1 MFSYRVSKEHREGLV
16 TKTKAIRNK
25 CKDDLRKVQNN
36 FQRKARDKEAEHSMD
51 LILKVVAKV
60 GLLVRFLKNS
70 SWLIWSLNFYFYK
83 F

>member
-60 GLLVRFLKNS
+60 GLLVRFLK
-70 SWLIWSLNFYFYK
+70 K
-83 F
+83 